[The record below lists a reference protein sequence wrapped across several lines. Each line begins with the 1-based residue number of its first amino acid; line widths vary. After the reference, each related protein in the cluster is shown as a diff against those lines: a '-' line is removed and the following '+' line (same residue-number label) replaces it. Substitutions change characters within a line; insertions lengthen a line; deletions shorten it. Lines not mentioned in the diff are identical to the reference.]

1 MSPDKGQVD
10 PLTAPWWARNEQK
23 PPRRFRVWPVDNSGF
38 ARAAIAE
45 GVEFSDGTVAL
56 RWLRRWPTYVV
67 LSDQGIGAVEAG
79 YIGNGVAS
87 SIEWLDGA
95 HE

>member
-1 MSPDKGQVD
+1 MSPDDGQID
-10 PLTAPWWARNEQK
+10 PLNAPWWARNEQR
-23 PPRRFRVWPVDNSGF
+23 PPRRFRVWPVDNAGF

-45 GVEFSDGTVAL
+45 GVEFSDGTVAV
-56 RWLRRWPTYVV
+56 RWLRRWPIYVV

-79 YIGNGVAS
+79 YLGNGTPS
-87 SIEWLDGA
+87 TIEWLDGA